1 MESRAARVFIAI
13 GVGFLSFFLGALIVP
28 EVPLPA
34 FVAEGGAGGIILDTV
49 VRQLWVWAVM
59 PVLVLGVA
67 RLLELRPWGVPV
79 GAAAA
84 GTFFHLSLELLAIGT
99 ELLVTYPFR
108 TVTLVITTAGGVILS
123 RQAVLF
129 ARRAAERRQ
138 QHADAVA
145 LSRRSEYD
153 AFAAEAA
160 RLASLQEQREQPAEA
175 ESPAQKYPGEN
186 VG

>member
-1 MESRAARVFIAI
+1 MESRAARAFIAI

-34 FVAEGGAGGIILDTV
+34 FVAKGGAGGIIFDTV

-59 PVLVLGVA
+59 PALVWGVA
-67 RLLELRPWGVPV
+67 RLLELRPWGIPV

-84 GTFFHLSLELLAIGT
+84 GTFFHLSLELLAVGT
-99 ELLVTYPFR
+99 ELLVSYPFR
-108 TVTLVITTAGGVILS
+108 TATLGITTAGGVLLA
-123 RQAVLF
+123 RQAVLS
-129 ARRAAERRQ
+129 ARRAADRRQ
-138 QHADAVA
+138 QAADAFA
-145 LSRRSEYD
+145 EARRSEYD

-160 RLASLQEQREQPAEA
+160 RLASLQAQREQVAEV